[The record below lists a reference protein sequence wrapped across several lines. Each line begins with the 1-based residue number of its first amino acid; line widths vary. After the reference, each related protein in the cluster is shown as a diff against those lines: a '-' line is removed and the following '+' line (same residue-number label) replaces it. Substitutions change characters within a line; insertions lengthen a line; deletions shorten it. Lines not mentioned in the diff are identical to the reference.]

1 MAGCNFGVDIY
12 IYYHQNMGVYCFFTL
27 SSSFH
32 LIAFFYG
39 SKGKKNKRKST
50 IHLRSESLRSGI
62 ADVGPAATR

>member
-1 MAGCNFGVDIY
+1 MTVVRMAGCNFGVDIY

-39 SKGKKNKRKST
+39 SKGKKKLKKKHNT
-50 IHLRSESLRSGI
+50 LEE
-62 ADVGPAATR
+62 